1 MLRSTCLSRP
11 QIAKGRKVPICA
23 LPTDLAVSEVA
34 TGKSVEVDRLT
45 YLRSLPGITA
55 PFNGESLSSIFH
67 QRKKRWR
74 SKVCALHSY
83 NDSVGPAYCP
93 CSDVFD
99 PAGLSNTASIQDI
112 RRWRESEITHGRVA
126 MLAAVGF
133 IVGEQLEDSALF
145 YNFDG
150 QITGPAINHFQQVKQ
165 GFWEPLLVAIGLC
178 ESYRVSLG
186 WSTPTGNKFNTL
198 KDDYVMGDLGFDP
211 LGLAPTEPEA
221 LKDMK
226 TKELNN
232 GRLAM
237 IAIAG
242 FVLQEV
248 AEPGVEIFEH
258 LFYDIEKEV
267 VLELDDIERD
277 LGLPETPIPV
287 LRTRGA

>member
-1 MLRSTCLSRP
+1 MASMMLRGTKLARP
-11 QIAKGRKVPICA
+11 QLTRGRKAPVCA
-23 LPTDLAVSEVA
+23 LPSDLAVSEVA
-34 TGKSVEVDRLT
+34 TGSSVADQRQA
-45 YLRSLPGITA
+45 YLKSLPGVTA
-55 PFNGESLSSIFH
+55 PFN
-67 QRKKRWR
+67 
-74 SKVCALHSY
+74 
-83 NDSVGPAYCP
+83 
-93 CSDVFD
+93 DVFD
-99 PAGLSNTASIQDI
+99 PAGLATTASIQDI

-150 QITGPAINHFQQVKQ
+150 QISGPAINHFQQVKP

-178 ESYRVSLG
+178 ESYRVNVG

-198 KDDYVMGDLGFDP
+198 KDDYEMGNLGFDP

-221 LKDMK
+221 LKEMK

-258 LFYDIEKEV
+258 LFYGIEKEM
-267 VLELDDIERD
+267 VLEVSEGCLAGALLLQLDDIERD
-277 LGLPETPIPV
+277 FGLPETPVPV
-287 LRTRGA
+287 LRSRGA

>member
-1 MLRSTCLSRP
+1 MGREARQQLQDLQWMQDMALAADVYPEAAAAQAVARKLATLSPGAYESVTATANEKDDEGRMSGVMSAGSAMDAVEVSVEAAAQQRELLLEELQVIQRLHGAQRQALQLLDSLGELSTDLASGK
-11 QIAKGRKVPICA
+11 IAKGRKVPTCA

-34 TGKSVEVDRLT
+34 TGKSVEVDRQT
-45 YLRSLPGITA
+45 Y
-55 PFNGESLSSIFH
+55 
-67 QRKKRWR
+67 
-74 SKVCALHSY
+74 
-83 NDSVGPAYCP
+83 
-93 CSDVFD
+93 VFD

-198 KDDYVMGDLGFDP
+198 KDDYVMG
-211 LGLAPTEPEA
+211 
-221 LKDMK
+221 
-226 TKELNN
+226 
-232 GRLAM
+232 
-237 IAIAG
+237 
-242 FVLQEV
+242 
-248 AEPGVEIFEH
+248 
-258 LFYDIEKEV
+258 
-267 VLELDDIERD
+267 
-277 LGLPETPIPV
+277 
-287 LRTRGA
+287 